1 MNTIF
6 MDTTISKIGKDNN
19 STGIDDNQ
27 KCFEEKINQYA
38 NENGEIDTE
47 IALQLLTEVFKNA

>member
-6 MDTTISKIGKDNN
+6 METTISKIGKDNN
-19 STGIDDNQ
+19 SKEIDDNQ